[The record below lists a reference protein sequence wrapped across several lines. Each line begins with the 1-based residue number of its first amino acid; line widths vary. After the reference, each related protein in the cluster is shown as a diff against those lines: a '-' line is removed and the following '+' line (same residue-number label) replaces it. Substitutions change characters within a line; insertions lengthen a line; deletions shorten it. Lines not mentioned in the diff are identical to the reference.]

1 MPADPIHSDQLDGEQ
16 RFHADLVAYLDS
28 LPVGKLAELLGELA
42 PQPPGAAGA
51 GRTDG
56 GAERAAA

>member
-1 MPADPIHSDQLDGEQ
+1 
-16 RFHADLVAYLDS
+16 VAYLDS
-28 LPVGKLAELLGELA
+28 LPVGKLAEMLGEL
-42 PQPPGAAGA
+42 PRSRQELLGA